1 MHRTL
6 WSRRF
11 CRTTLT
17 GTLKLPGTS
26 QWACSRTFDASLL
39 SAVIVVVQ
47 RALAWLDVIQA
58 RD

>member
-6 WSRRF
+6 WSR
-11 CRTTLT
+11 RTTLT